1 MVVRM
6 HKTELQV
13 ASQIIVLSTFS
24 LSVDLIGFLV
34 CSNRINFR
42 NCNSFDYENVN
53 IIRTSSGI

>member
-6 HKTELQV
+6 YKTGLQV
-13 ASQIIVLSTFS
+13 STQINVLSTISPS
-24 LSVDLIGFLV
+24 LDLIGFLV